1 MQHIL
6 QTSPQTVLRLT
17 SKAMHILQKYSFL
30 VLMVLF
36 LAPSLYSQT
45 DTDRIQQLKFTLNRL
60 SDSISGLKNNV
71 DFNVKEAELTTFL
84 RSIAKTN
91 NINLSIASELKQIR
105 VTQNFTNAS
114 VQNVLLYVCQ
124 QHQLT
129 IDVLG
134 SILSVK
140 RYVHPFQLR
149 TIEASYHKEK
159 DLFSIHL
166 KNDTLF
172 TAFKRI
178 TDVTG
183 KNLVFAPGIEH
194 QKLSAYIKE
203 KSFESAIDKI
213 AFANNLSV
221 TKTKDN
227 YYLFESAS
235 SPNMKG
241 ITDTRRQKPARY
253 RNSNFYFQVLDTVR
267 QIVDVDFENTSIASI
282 VKEIGFDLNINMF
295 TSTPL
300 AGAGNATVKATHIS
314 FDELLR
320 SLLENTQWSFKKK
333 NNIYFFGDE
342 KQASLGST
350 TSIPLRHR
358 SIEIMHNSGSN
369 KQHPVPS
376 GFQNNGGNFSNNVNT
391 NQLNQNQGNARNT
404 NNLNRGAS
412 STNRSTFQEYAN
424 NSEALLDVIPKSIK
438 AGIDIAVDVEQNE
451 FIVDGN
457 AQKIEA
463 FKVFLKSIDK
473 PVPVIL
479 IEVMI
484 IEVSNSNSVSVG
496 LDLGLGESPTE
507 DLGTIFQGTNVTLGA
522 ASINKVIGGFD
533 GFGSLNVGRVTENF
547 YAKIEAL
554 ETNGDLKIRST
565 PKLSTL
571 NGHQATL
578 SRGKRSYYAVTQTN
592 TIGTQN
598 PLITNV
604 KNYFPIDAD
613 LSIGIRPLVS
623 GDENITVH
631 INVLQSSFNGERIDP
646 EAPPGMDS
654 REFTSTIRVK
664 DKDVIILGGIEENS
678 KNNAG
683 SGVPFLA
690 RIPLI
695 KYFFSKRTRTASKSK
710 LSVLIKPTIIR

>member
-1 MQHIL
+1 M
-6 QTSPQTVLRLT
+6 SV
-17 SKAMHILQKYSFL
+17 LQKYNFQIIL
-30 VLMVLF
+30 LLF
-36 LAPSLYSQT
+36 LSSTLYSQT
-45 DTDRIQQLKFTLNRL
+45 NVDRIQRLEITLNRL
-60 SDSISGLKNNV
+60 SDSIKGLSNKV
-71 DFNVKEAELTTFL
+71 DFNVKESELTTLL

-91 NINLSIASELKQIR
+91 KINISIASNLKQIK
-105 VTQNFTNAS
+105 VTQNFSNAT
-114 VQNVLLYVCQ
+114 VKNVLLYVCK

-134 SILSVK
+134 TILSVK
-140 RYVHPFQLR
+140 RYVVPFQTR
-149 TIEASYHKEK
+149 NIEVTYQKEK

-166 KNDTLF
+166 RNDTLY
-172 TAFKRI
+172 TAFKKI

-183 KNLVFAPGIEH
+183 KNLVFAPGIEN
-194 QKLSAYIKE
+194 QKITAYIKE

-235 SPNMKG
+235 SPNQKG

-253 RNSNFYFQVLDTVR
+253 RNTNFYFKVQDTVK
-267 QIVDVDFENTSIASI
+267 QIVDVYFENVSIASI
-282 VKEIGFDLNINMF
+282 VNDIGFDLNINMF

-300 AGAGNATVKATHIS
+300 ANAGNATVKATNIT
-314 FDELLR
+314 FDQLL
-320 SLLENTQWSFKKK
+320 SSILENTKWSFKKK
-333 NNIYFFGDE
+333 NNVYFFGDE
-342 KQASLGST
+342 KQASLGTT
-350 TSIPLRHR
+350 TSIPLIHR
-358 SIEIMHNSGSN
+358 SIEIMNNSGKSKRN
-369 KQHPVPS
+369 AGFE
-376 GFQNNGGNFSNNVNT
+376 GFQENGGNFSNNT
-391 NQLNQNQGNARNT
+391 NNNNQFNRNQGNAQNT
-404 NNLNRGAS
+404 TSNSNRRS
-412 STNRSTFQEYAN
+412 SATNRSSFQDYSDN
-424 NSEALLDVIPKSIK
+424 TEALLDLIPKSIK
-438 AGIDIAVDVEQNE
+438 EGIDIAVDIEQNA

-463 FKVFLKSIDK
+463 FKAFLKTIDK

-496 LDLGLGESPTE
+496 LDLGLGENPTE
-507 DLGTIFQGTNVTLGA
+507 DNGAIFQGTNLTLGA
-522 ASINKVIGGFD
+522 ASINKIIGGFN
-533 GFGSLNVGRVTENF
+533 GFGSLNVGKVTENF

-554 ETNGDLKIRST
+554 ETNGDLKIHST

-578 SRGKRSYYAVTQTN
+578 SRGQRSYYAVTQTN

-598 PLITNV
+598 PLISNV
-604 KNYFPIDAD
+604 KNYLPIDAD

-623 GDENITVH
+623 GDGNITLN

-646 EAPPGMDS
+646 DAPPGMDS

-664 DKDVIILGGIEENS
+664 DKDVIILGGIEETS
-678 KNNAG
+678 KNSSG

-710 LSVLIKPTIIR
+710 LSILIKPTIIR

>member
-1 MQHIL
+1 M
-6 QTSPQTVLRLT
+6 R
-17 SKAMHILQKYSFL
+17 ILQKYSFL

-36 LAPSLYSQT
+36 LAPPLHSQSK
-45 DTDRIQQLKFTLNRL
+45 TDRIQQLEITLNRL
-60 SDSISGLKNNV
+60 SDSISGLNNKV
-71 DFNVKEAELTTFL
+71 DFNVKESELTTLL

-91 NINLSIASELKQIR
+91 KINLSIASELKQIR
-105 VTQNFTNAS
+105 VTQNFANAT
-114 VQNVLLYVCQ
+114 VKNVLLYVCK

-129 IDVLG
+129 LDILG

-140 RYVHPFQLR
+140 RYVHPFRKR
-149 TIEASYHKEK
+149 TIEATYQKEK

-227 YYLFESAS
+227 YYLFESARN
-235 SPNMKG
+235 PNQKG
-241 ITDTRRQKPARY
+241 IKDTRRQKPARY
-253 RNSNFYFQVLDTVR
+253 RNSNFYFKVQDTVQ
-267 QIVDVDFENTSIASI
+267 QIVDVDFENVSIASI
-282 VKEIGFDLNINMF
+282 VKDIGFDLNINMF

-300 AGAGNATVKATHIS
+300 ASAGNATVKATNIS
-314 FDELLR
+314 FDDLLR
-320 SLLENTQWSFKKK
+320 SILENTQWSFKKK
-333 NNIYFFGDE
+333 NNVYFFGDE

-350 TSIPLRHR
+350 TSIPLLHR
-358 SIEIMHNSGSN
+358 SIEIMHNSESKRN
-369 KQHPVPS
+369 TVFP
-376 GFQNNGGNFSNNVNT
+376 GFQDNVGNFSNNINN
-391 NQLNQNQGNARNT
+391 NQFNQNQGNIQHT
-404 NNLNRGAS
+404 NNSNRRS
-412 STNRSTFQEYAN
+412 SRTNRNSFQDYAN
-424 NSEALLDVIPKSIK
+424 NTEVLLDLIPKGIK
-438 AGIDIAVDVEQNE
+438 EGIDIAVDVEQNA

-463 FKVFLKSIDK
+463 FKVFLKTIDK

-496 LDLGLGESPTE
+496 LDLGLGENPIE
-507 DLGTIFQGTNVTLGA
+507 DQGTIFQGTNLSLGA
-522 ASINKVIGGFD
+522 ASINKIIGGFN
-533 GFGSLNVGRVTENF
+533 GFGSLNVGKVTENF

-554 ETNGDLKIRST
+554 ETNGDLKIHST

-571 NGHQATL
+571 NGHQAAL
-578 SRGKRSYYAVTQTN
+578 SIGKRSYYAVTQTN

-604 KNYFPIDAD
+604 KNYLPIDAD

-623 GDENITVH
+623 GDENITLS

-664 DKDVIILGGIEENS
+664 DKDVIILGGIEETS
-678 KNNAG
+678 KNSSG